1 MDFKN
6 IVVAGL
12 KSVNECNK
20 TIVSLIPDITELI
33 SKNNDGIA
41 RLIASL
47 VKVEYQNRDIL
58 ASISS
63 DIKAQGEKLDK
74 IASGIQQI
82 NDKYN
87 KPSAYICK

>member
-1 MDFKN
+1 MSKSSKN
-6 IVVAGL
+6 KLVMPFL
-12 KSVNECNK
+12 KWVGGK
-20 TIVSLIPDITELI
+20 RQLIPDITELI

-58 ASISS
+58 ASISN

-74 IASGIQQI
+74 IASGIQTM

-87 KPSAYICK
+87 KTSAYIRK